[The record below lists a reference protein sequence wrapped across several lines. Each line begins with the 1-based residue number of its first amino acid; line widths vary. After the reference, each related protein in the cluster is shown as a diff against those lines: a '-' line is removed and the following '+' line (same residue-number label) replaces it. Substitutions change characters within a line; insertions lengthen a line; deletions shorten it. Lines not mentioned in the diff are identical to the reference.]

1 IFYGIFTGVS
11 IGELFIA
18 GIVPGVV
25 LSSGFMITIYG
36 WCRLRPELAGISEE
50 KFTWKEKFGSFKTSG
65 PIALLFLLVMGGIYF
80 GIFTT
85 TEGGGI
91 GAFLA
96 LVIAVAMR
104 RVNLKSFWSALFE
117 AAKTNAIMIF
127 MVLGSMIMGR
137 VLTVGGLGDML
148 SGFLGGLPPSLVGVV
163 ILMFYFVIGF
173 FVDTITVLILTMP
186 ILTPILKGV
195 GIDMLW
201 FGVVL
206 VMVINIGAY
215 TPPYGLNNFIL
226 ASSTD
231 LKLGTIWR
239 GVWPFAVCNIAVV
252 VLLFLVPDMVNWLP
266 RLLK

>member
-1 IFYGIFTGVS
+1 MK
-11 IGELFIA
+11 
-18 GIVPGVV
+18 PQ
-25 LSSGFMITIYG
+25 
-36 WCRLRPELAGISEE
+36 LAGKAEE
-50 KFTWKEKFGSFKTSG
+50 KFTWGEKLASLKTSA

-96 LVIAVAMR
+96 LVIAIAMKR
-104 RVNLKSFWSALFE
+104 MSLKKFGRCLLE
-117 AAKTNAIMIF
+117 AAKTNAVMIF

-137 VLTVGGLGDML
+137 VLTVGGLGDSL
-148 SGFLGGLPPSLVGVV
+148 SGFLGDLRPTVVGITILV
-163 ILMFYFVIGF
+163 FYFLIGF
-173 FVDTITVLILTMP
+173 FIDTITVLILTMP
-186 ILTPILKGV
+186 ILTPILRAA

-239 GVWPFAVCNIAVV
+239 GVTPFAICNLVVV
-252 VLLFLVPDMVNWLP
+252 VLLFLLPDIVTWLP
-266 RLLK
+266 GLVG